1 MKVKTRF
8 AKAVSL
14 LLVVALV
21 MTSGVLSFA
30 ETGDV
35 VSQNETTAVETTQQ
49 PSAAPAVQEPQD
61 NQTAV
66 REETTATAPETQPTE
81 AADSQTDVSKEST
94 SSTDKADK
102 DASEST
108 EKKDAE
114 KDKAKDT
121 RARTITA
128 TAADGARITVNAP
141 EGAFDKDVKVRV
153 STVSAGSVRAAVKS
167 QDRNVGDIAAY
178 DITIVDKS
186 GKEVQPAKAVSVKI
200 AGASVDGSASAVY
213 HVNDAK
219 TSATPVSASTGGSSA
234 SFAANHFSIY
244 VVVTEDDEDSPVLI
258 TYRFFDGDKE
268 LKDYEQTVKNGD
280 ELKKPEAPSKDGY
293 KFIGWYDGSKEFTGF
308 GTQSGITGKARTVDL
323 KAKYDNVLYAYFM
336 DGTGS
341 DARVIRTKE
350 GVSGNSVT
358 TDDVTFAVS
367 ADESITGWYTDK
379 ALTQRVSSVKLAD
392 KDVYLYP
399 KVEDGYWITYDS
411 NGGSYI
417 EPDFFASGAAA
428 KAPSDPS
435 KLGYVFDGWY
445 TSAEGGNK
453 VDFAGINASTT
464 VYAHWTAAKNTKYT
478 VIHWQE
484 NANDDGYSFAA
495 SETKT
500 GTTGTQ
506 TSAAARTYV
515 GFKAQTVTQK
525 SIAGDGSTIVNVY
538 YKRNVYEV
546 KFYSNSGWFS
556 SSSEYTQLRI
566 TAKFGAYI
574 GDKWPTY
581 NGSNSWATSDGGN
594 TYQTNI
600 DTMPYGGA
608 NFYGPKTGQGSETAY
623 YYVEVLPGESG
634 ITHNGVTYK
643 LDHKDTSPG
652 TGFTV
657 TNEDKYP
664 ITGFTYKEGTRN
676 GGRYNNAKFYYTRNS
691 YDIVF
696 MNNGTQD
703 KKVSKKY
710 QQSIS
715 DAGYTPQAP
724 AGMEDY
730 IFDGWYDNELGEGT
744 AYVFDGKT
752 MPAQNITLYA
762 KWKAPEY
769 TVTAHGSSD
778 GSVTVS
784 KGGTV
789 SPEDFDSVKP
799 DLAADEQ
806 WMGWALRTGS
816 EGSYVYTPFNYNTK
830 INRNYDL
837 YPYIVSKAKFTVTY
851 DAGEGSGTAPSD
863 SEKYAGDSHAKVK
876 TKGDLTGPEDKP
888 YFLGWKSS
896 ADGSI
901 YQPGDKIIMK
911 SNVTLTAQWGSKP
924 AKATITYDPG
934 TGNGDRKSEE
944 ISNNGSHT
952 VKNAASLGYTKEG
965 YKFTGWQ
972 YTGSDGKISVV
983 EAGKVIHADTEG
995 SNVLTAQWARDFKDV
1010 SVDPYEGKYDGAEHS
1025 ITVKGTIAGDSIKYS
1040 IDGGNTWSSDKP
1052 SYKDVKTANNGKYDI
1067 KVKVSSGEESV
1078 ILDSYVKIVPRSIK
1092 MISGSASKEY
1102 DGTPLTKKD
1111 VTESGD
1117 GFVKGEGATYDVT
1130 GTITNVGSTANE
1142 FTYTLSEG
1150 TKAKNYEIT
1159 TEEGTLEV
1167 TPLDT
1172 EVIVTIT
1179 EHSGEYEYDGT
1190 EKTVKGYDVSIDNDK
1205 YTKDDFTFDGNDIV
1219 KATDAGT
1226 YDMELAAKDFTNTN
1240 ENFSKVT
1247 FKIVDG
1253 QLKIKKK
1260 AVEFTGESASKVY
1273 NGETQEITGITEAGL
1288 LDGHKYSELRYAA
1301 KGKDVGG
1308 YDGAFSGDVVIKDAK
1323 GNDVTKNYEVTKTP
1337 GKLTITA
1344 YTDEVIVTITEHSG
1358 EYEYDGTEKTVKGYD
1373 VSIDND
1379 KYTKDDFTFDGND
1392 IVKATDAG
1400 TYDMELAAKDFTN
1413 TNENFSKVTFKIVDG
1428 QLKIKKK
1435 AVEFTGES
1443 ASKVY
1448 NGETQ
1453 EITGITEAGLLD
1465 GHKYS
1470 ELRYAAKGKD
1480 VGGYDGAFSGDVVIK
1495 DAKGNDV
1502 TKNYEVT
1509 KTPGKLTITAYTD
1522 EVIVTITEHSG
1533 EYEYDG
1539 TEKTV
1544 KGYDVSIDNDKYT
1557 KDDFT
1562 FDGNDIV
1569 KATDAGTYDMEL
1581 AAKDFTNTNENFS
1594 KVTFKIVDGQL
1605 KIKKKAVEFT
1615 GESASKV
1622 YNGET
1627 QEITG
1632 ITEAGLLDG
1641 HKYSELR
1648 YAAKGKDVGG
1658 YDGAFSGDVVI
1669 KDAKGSDVTKNYEVT
1684 KTPGKLTITAYNDE
1698 VIVTIT
1704 EHSGKAKYDGT
1715 EKTVTGYDVKSI
1727 SNKLYTKDDFEFS
1740 GKAEVKGT
1748 DAGTYDMELKSG
1760 DFKNTNSNF
1769 SKVKFVI
1776 EDGQL
1781 EIGKRTVKL
1790 TSASAKK
1797 EYDGTPLTKKDV
1809 TESGDGFVK
1818 GEGAT
1823 YDVTGTITN
1832 VGKTGNKFTYELN
1845 KNTKAGNY
1853 EITTEEG
1860 TLEVTPVDAEVVV
1873 TITEHS
1879 GKAKYDGTEK
1889 TVTGYDVKSISNK
1902 LYTEK
1907 DFEFSG
1913 KAEVKGT
1920 DAGKYDMELKSGN
1933 FKNTNSNFSKV
1944 KFVIED
1950 GQLEIGKRTV
1960 KLTSAS
1966 AKKEYDGT
1974 PLTKKDVTESGDGFV
1989 KGEGATYDV
1998 TGTITNVGKTGNKFT
2013 YTLNEGT
2020 KAKNYEITTEEGTL
2034 EVTPGKIADY
2044 VTLTPKDTEK
2054 VYDGTPLAAG
2064 EATAED
2070 KNGGELKIEYST
2082 DGENWTED
2090 FASITATNV
2099 ADTKTVQVR
2108 VSGTN
2113 YEGYVEGTET
2123 VTVTPAPLKVVTP
2136 NASKYYDGK
2145 PLTKEGTLTGL
2156 VNDETATLNTTGT
2169 QTKIGRSDNTYELI
2183 WDGTAIEG
2191 NYTIEEE
2198 IGVLEVMPESPG
2210 PDDPTKPEDPD
2221 KPGKHDSHKNVNKT
2235 DNVNESQTRTGD
2247 DSNMLLYGGTG
2258 LASVAAAL
2266 IALFARRRKEENEE

>member
-30 ETGDV
+30 ETDNAV
-35 VSQNETTAVETTQQ
+35 PQKEAAAVETTQQ

-61 NQTAV
+61 NETAV
-66 REETTATAPETQPTE
+66 REETTATVPETKPTE

-94 SSTDKADK
+94 PSTDKADK
-102 DASEST
+102 AASEST

-121 RARTITA
+121 RARTLTA

-153 STVSAGSVRAAVKS
+153 STVSAGSVRVAVKA

-715 DAGYTPQAP
+715 DAGYTPKAP

-789 SPEDFDSVKP
+789 SPENFDSVKP

-830 INRNYDL
+830 INRDYDL

-851 DAGEGSGTAPSD
+851 DAGEGKGTAPTD

-972 YTGSDGKISVV
+972 YTGKDGKTAIV

-1010 SVDPYEGKYDGAEHS
+1010 SVDPYEGKYDGADHS
-1025 ITVKGTIAGDSIKYS
+1025 ITVKGTAAGDSIKYS

-1052 SYKDVKTANNGKYDI
+1052 SYKDVKTPNSDKYDI
-1067 KVKVSSGEESV
+1067 KVKVSNGDETV
-1078 ILDSYVKIVPRSIK
+1078 ILDSYVRIIPREITLT
-1092 MISGSASKEY
+1092 SGSDSKVY
-1102 DGTPLTKKD
+1102 DGTPLTKDEVK
-1111 VTESGD
+1111 ESGD
-1117 GFVKGEGATYDVT
+1117 GFVNGEGASYDVT

-1142 FTYTLSEG
+1142 FKYELNKG
-1150 TKAKNYEIT
+1150 TKAGNYEIT
-1159 TEEGTLEV
+1159 KEEGTLEITPVKEEV
-1167 TPLDT
+1167 T
-1172 EVIVTIT
+1172 VTI
-1179 EHSGEYEYDGT
+1179 
-1190 EKTVKGYDVSIDNDK
+1190 
-1205 YTKDDFTFDGNDIV
+1205 
-1219 KATDAGT
+1219 
-1226 YDMELAAKDFTNTN
+1226 
-1240 ENFSKVT
+1240 
-1247 FKIVDG
+1247 
-1253 QLKIKKK
+1253 
-1260 AVEFTGESASKVY
+1260 
-1273 NGETQEITGITEAGL
+1273 
-1288 LDGHKYSELRYAA
+1288 R
-1301 KGKDVGG
+1301 
-1308 YDGAFSGDVVIKDAK
+1308 
-1323 GNDVTKNYEVTKTP
+1323 
-1337 GKLTITA
+1337 
-1344 YTDEVIVTITEHSG
+1344 
-1358 EYEYDGTEKTVKGYD
+1358 
-1373 VSIDND
+1373 
-1379 KYTKDDFTFDGND
+1379 
-1392 IVKATDAG
+1392 
-1400 TYDMELAAKDFTN
+1400 
-1413 TNENFSKVTFKIVDG
+1413 
-1428 QLKIKKK
+1428 
-1435 AVEFTGES
+1435 
-1443 ASKVY
+1443 
-1448 NGETQ
+1448 
-1453 EITGITEAGLLD
+1453 
-1465 GHKYS
+1465 
-1470 ELRYAAKGKD
+1470 
-1480 VGGYDGAFSGDVVIK
+1480 
-1495 DAKGNDV
+1495 
-1502 TKNYEVT
+1502 
-1509 KTPGKLTITAYTD
+1509 
-1522 EVIVTITEHSG
+1522 
-1533 EYEYDG
+1533 
-1539 TEKTV
+1539 
-1544 KGYDVSIDNDKYT
+1544 
-1557 KDDFT
+1557 
-1562 FDGNDIV
+1562 
-1569 KATDAGTYDMEL
+1569 
-1581 AAKDFTNTNENFS
+1581 
-1594 KVTFKIVDGQL
+1594 
-1605 KIKKKAVEFT
+1605 
-1615 GESASKV
+1615 
-1622 YNGET
+1622 
-1627 QEITG
+1627 
-1632 ITEAGLLDG
+1632 
-1641 HKYSELR
+1641 
-1648 YAAKGKDVGG
+1648 
-1658 YDGAFSGDVVI
+1658 
-1669 KDAKGSDVTKNYEVT
+1669 
-1684 KTPGKLTITAYNDE
+1684 
-1698 VIVTIT
+1698 
-1704 EHSGKAKYDGT
+1704 EHSGKVKYDGE
-1715 EKTVTGYDVKSI
+1715 EKTVSGYDVVSI
-1727 SNKLYTKDDFEFS
+1727 SSKLYKEKDFEFS

-1748 DAGTYDMELKSG
+1748 DAGKYEMELKAG

-1790 TSASAKK
+1790 TSASANK

-1818 GEGAT
+1818 GEGA
-1823 YDVTGTITN
+1823 
-1832 VGKTGNKFTYELN
+1832 
-1845 KNTKAGNY
+1845 A
-1853 EITTEEG
+1853 
-1860 TLEVTPVDAEVVV
+1860 
-1873 TITEHS
+1873 
-1879 GKAKYDGTEK
+1879 
-1889 TVTGYDVKSISNK
+1889 
-1902 LYTEK
+1902 
-1907 DFEFSG
+1907 
-1913 KAEVKGT
+1913 
-1920 DAGKYDMELKSGN
+1920 
-1933 FKNTNSNFSKV
+1933 
-1944 KFVIED
+1944 
-1950 GQLEIGKRTV
+1950 
-1960 KLTSAS
+1960 
-1966 AKKEYDGT
+1966 
-1974 PLTKKDVTESGDGFV
+1974 
-1989 KGEGATYDV
+1989 YDV

-2235 DNVNESQTRTGD
+2235 NNVNESQTRTGD

>member
-30 ETGDV
+30 ETDNAV
-35 VSQNETTAVETTQQ
+35 PQKEAAAVETTQQ

-61 NQTAV
+61 NETAV
-66 REETTATAPETQPTE
+66 REETTATVPETKPTE

-94 SSTDKADK
+94 PSTDKADK
-102 DASEST
+102 AASEST

-121 RARTITA
+121 RARTLTA

-153 STVSAGSVRAAVKS
+153 STVSAGSVRAAVKA
-167 QDRNVGDIAAY
+167 QDRNVGGIAAY

-350 GVSGNSVT
+350 AVSGGSVT

-445 TSAEGGNK
+445 TSAEGGKK

-538 YKRNVYEV
+538 YKRNIYSV
-546 KFYSNSGWFS
+546 KFYSNSGWLS

-581 NGSNSWATSDGGN
+581 NNSNSWATSDGGD
-594 TYQTNI
+594 TYQCNI

-608 NFYGPKTGQGSETAY
+608 VFYGPKSGKGYETAY
-623 YYVEVLPGESG
+623 YYVEVLPGEAG
-634 ITHNGVTYK
+634 TVTYNGVRYK
-643 LDHKDTSPG
+643 LDHRDTSPG
-652 TGFTV
+652 TGYSV
-657 TNEDKYP
+657 TKEDKYP
-664 ITGFTYKEGTRN
+664 ITGFTYSGGTANKRP
-676 GGRYNNAKFYYTRNS
+676 YNNAKFYYTRNS

-715 DAGYTPQAP
+715 DAGYTPKAP

-789 SPEDFDSVKP
+789 SPENFDSVKP

-1010 SVDPYEGKYDGAEHS
+1010 SVDPYEGKYDGADHS
-1025 ITVKGTIAGDSIKYS
+1025 ITVKGTAAGDSIKYS
-1040 IDGGNTWSSDKP
+1040 TDGGNTWSSDKP
-1052 SYKDVKTANNGKYDI
+1052 SYKDVKTPNSDKYDI
-1067 KVKVSSGEESV
+1067 KVKVSNGDETV
-1078 ILDSYVKIVPRSIK
+1078 ILDSYVRIIPREITLT
-1092 MISGSASKEY
+1092 SGSDSKVY

-1117 GFVKGEGATYDVT
+1117 GFVKGEGA
-1130 GTITNVGSTANE
+1130 A
-1142 FTYTLSEG
+1142 
-1150 TKAKNYEIT
+1150 
-1159 TEEGTLEV
+1159 
-1167 TPLDT
+1167 
-1172 EVIVTIT
+1172 
-1179 EHSGEYEYDGT
+1179 
-1190 EKTVKGYDVSIDNDK
+1190 
-1205 YTKDDFTFDGNDIV
+1205 
-1219 KATDAGT
+1219 
-1226 YDMELAAKDFTNTN
+1226 
-1240 ENFSKVT
+1240 
-1247 FKIVDG
+1247 
-1253 QLKIKKK
+1253 
-1260 AVEFTGESASKVY
+1260 
-1273 NGETQEITGITEAGL
+1273 
-1288 LDGHKYSELRYAA
+1288 
-1301 KGKDVGG
+1301 
-1308 YDGAFSGDVVIKDAK
+1308 
-1323 GNDVTKNYEVTKTP
+1323 
-1337 GKLTITA
+1337 
-1344 YTDEVIVTITEHSG
+1344 
-1358 EYEYDGTEKTVKGYD
+1358 
-1373 VSIDND
+1373 
-1379 KYTKDDFTFDGND
+1379 
-1392 IVKATDAG
+1392 
-1400 TYDMELAAKDFTN
+1400 
-1413 TNENFSKVTFKIVDG
+1413 
-1428 QLKIKKK
+1428 
-1435 AVEFTGES
+1435 
-1443 ASKVY
+1443 
-1448 NGETQ
+1448 
-1453 EITGITEAGLLD
+1453 
-1465 GHKYS
+1465 
-1470 ELRYAAKGKD
+1470 
-1480 VGGYDGAFSGDVVIK
+1480 
-1495 DAKGNDV
+1495 
-1502 TKNYEVT
+1502 
-1509 KTPGKLTITAYTD
+1509 
-1522 EVIVTITEHSG
+1522 
-1533 EYEYDG
+1533 
-1539 TEKTV
+1539 
-1544 KGYDVSIDNDKYT
+1544 
-1557 KDDFT
+1557 
-1562 FDGNDIV
+1562 
-1569 KATDAGTYDMEL
+1569 
-1581 AAKDFTNTNENFS
+1581 
-1594 KVTFKIVDGQL
+1594 
-1605 KIKKKAVEFT
+1605 
-1615 GESASKV
+1615 
-1622 YNGET
+1622 
-1627 QEITG
+1627 
-1632 ITEAGLLDG
+1632 
-1641 HKYSELR
+1641 
-1648 YAAKGKDVGG
+1648 
-1658 YDGAFSGDVVI
+1658 
-1669 KDAKGSDVTKNYEVT
+1669 
-1684 KTPGKLTITAYNDE
+1684 
-1698 VIVTIT
+1698 
-1704 EHSGKAKYDGT
+1704 
-1715 EKTVTGYDVKSI
+1715 
-1727 SNKLYTKDDFEFS
+1727 
-1740 GKAEVKGT
+1740 
-1748 DAGTYDMELKSG
+1748 
-1760 DFKNTNSNF
+1760 
-1769 SKVKFVI
+1769 
-1776 EDGQL
+1776 
-1781 EIGKRTVKL
+1781 
-1790 TSASAKK
+1790 
-1797 EYDGTPLTKKDV
+1797 
-1809 TESGDGFVK
+1809 
-1818 GEGAT
+1818 
-1823 YDVTGTITN
+1823 
-1832 VGKTGNKFTYELN
+1832 
-1845 KNTKAGNY
+1845 
-1853 EITTEEG
+1853 
-1860 TLEVTPVDAEVVV
+1860 
-1873 TITEHS
+1873 
-1879 GKAKYDGTEK
+1879 
-1889 TVTGYDVKSISNK
+1889 
-1902 LYTEK
+1902 
-1907 DFEFSG
+1907 
-1913 KAEVKGT
+1913 
-1920 DAGKYDMELKSGN
+1920 
-1933 FKNTNSNFSKV
+1933 
-1944 KFVIED
+1944 
-1950 GQLEIGKRTV
+1950 
-1960 KLTSAS
+1960 
-1966 AKKEYDGT
+1966 
-1974 PLTKKDVTESGDGFV
+1974 
-1989 KGEGATYDV
+1989 YDV

-2044 VTLTPKDTEK
+2044 VTLTPKDTKK

-2090 FASITATNV
+2090 FASITATSV
-2099 ADTKTVQVR
+2099 ADTKPVQVR

-2169 QTKIGRSDNTYELI
+2169 QTKIGRSVNTYELI

-2266 IALFARRRKEENEE
+2266 IALFARRRREENEK

>member
-30 ETGDV
+30 ETDNAV
-35 VSQNETTAVETTQQ
+35 PQEEAAAVETTQQ

-94 SSTDKADK
+94 PSTDKADK
-102 DASEST
+102 AASEST

-121 RARTITA
+121 RARTLTA

-153 STVSAGSVRAAVKS
+153 STVSAGSVRAAVKA
-167 QDRNVGDIAAY
+167 QDRNVGDVAAY

-244 VVVTEDDEDSPVLI
+244 VVITDGDEDSPVLI

-280 ELKKPEAPSKDGY
+280 ELKKPEAPSKDGH

-323 KAKYDNVLYAYFM
+323 KAKYDNVIYAYFM

-350 GVSGNSVT
+350 GVSGDSVT

-453 VDFAGINASTT
+453 VDFAGINTSTT
-464 VYAHWTAAKNTKYT
+464 VHAHWTAAKNTKYT

-484 NANDDGYSFAA
+484 NANDDGYSFTA

-500 GTTGTQ
+500 GTTGAQ
-506 TSAAARTYV
+506 TAAGNKTYL
-515 GFKAQTVTQK
+515 GFTAQTVTQK

-546 KFYSNSGWFS
+546 KFYSNSGLFS
-556 SSSEYTQLRI
+556 PSKEYTQLRI

-581 NGSNSWATSDGGN
+581 NNSNSWATENNGS
-594 TYQTNI
+594 TYQVNI
-600 DTMPYGGA
+600 DTMPLNGA
-608 NFYGPKTGQGSETAY
+608 KFYGPKTGHGSETAY

-652 TGFTV
+652 TGYSV
-657 TNEDKYP
+657 SEEDKYP

-676 GGRYNNAKFYYTRNS
+676 GRDYNNARFYYTRNS

-778 GSVTVS
+778 ASVTVD

-789 SPEDFDSVKP
+789 SPEEFDSVIP
-799 DLAADEQ
+799 VLAADEQ
-806 WMGWALRTGS
+806 WLGWALRTGS

-876 TKGDLTGPEDKP
+876 TKGDLTGPEEKP

-924 AKATITYDPG
+924 AKTVITYDPG
-934 TGNGDRKSEE
+934 IGNGDRKSED

-972 YTGSDGKISVV
+972 YTGKDGKTAIV

-995 SNVLTAQWARDFKDV
+995 SNVLTAQWARDFKEV
-1010 SVDPYEGKYDGAEHS
+1010 SVDPYEGKYDGAGHS

-1052 SYKDVKTANNGKYDI
+1052 SYKDVKTSNNGKYDI

-1092 MISGSASKEY
+1092 MISGSANKEY

-1130 GTITNVGSTANE
+1130 GTITNVGKVDNK
-1142 FTYTLSEG
+1142 FTYELDKN
-1150 TKAKNYEIT
+1150 TKVGNYEIT
-1159 TEEGTLEV
+1159 KEEGTLEV
-1167 TPLDT
+1167 TPVKA
-1172 EVIVTIT
+1172 EVVVTIT

-1240 ENFSKVT
+1240 KNFSKVT

-1273 NGETQEITGITEAGL
+1273 NGATQEITGITEAGL
-1288 LDGHKYSELRYAA
+1288 LKGHDYSGLKYSA

-1323 GNDVTKNYEVTKTP
+1323 GNDVTKNYNVTKTP

-1379 KYTKDDFTFDGND
+1379 KYSKDDFTFDGND

-1413 TNENFSKVTFKIVDG
+1413 TNRNFSKVTFKIVDG

-1448 NGETQ
+1448 NGATQ
-1453 EITGITEAGLLD
+1453 EITGISEAGLLD

-1470 ELRYAAKGKD
+1470 EL
-1480 VGGYDGAFSGDVVIK
+1480 
-1495 DAKGNDV
+1495 
-1502 TKNYEVT
+1502 
-1509 KTPGKLTITAYTD
+1509 
-1522 EVIVTITEHSG
+1522 
-1533 EYEYDG
+1533 
-1539 TEKTV
+1539 
-1544 KGYDVSIDNDKYT
+1544 
-1557 KDDFT
+1557 
-1562 FDGNDIV
+1562 
-1569 KATDAGTYDMEL
+1569 
-1581 AAKDFTNTNENFS
+1581 
-1594 KVTFKIVDGQL
+1594 
-1605 KIKKKAVEFT
+1605 
-1615 GESASKV
+1615 
-1622 YNGET
+1622 
-1627 QEITG
+1627 
-1632 ITEAGLLDG
+1632 
-1641 HKYSELR
+1641 KYS
-1648 YAAKGKDVGG
+1648 AKGKDVGG

-1684 KTPGKLTITAYNDE
+1684 KTPGKLTITAYTDE

-1704 EHSGKAKYDGT
+1704 EYSGKAKYDGT
-1715 EKTVTGYDVKSI
+1715 EKTVTGYDVKNI

-1740 GKAEVKGT
+1740 GNATIKGT

-1781 EIGKRTVKL
+1781 EIGKRTVKM
-1790 TSASAKK
+1790 TSASA
-1797 EYDGTPLTKKDV
+1797 
-1809 TESGDGFVK
+1809 
-1818 GEGAT
+1818 
-1823 YDVTGTITN
+1823 N
-1832 VGKTGNKFTYELN
+1832 
-1845 KNTKAGNY
+1845 
-1853 EITTEEG
+1853 
-1860 TLEVTPVDAEVVV
+1860 
-1873 TITEHS
+1873 
-1879 GKAKYDGTEK
+1879 
-1889 TVTGYDVKSISNK
+1889 
-1902 LYTEK
+1902 
-1907 DFEFSG
+1907 
-1913 KAEVKGT
+1913 
-1920 DAGKYDMELKSGN
+1920 
-1933 FKNTNSNFSKV
+1933 
-1944 KFVIED
+1944 
-1950 GQLEIGKRTV
+1950 
-1960 KLTSAS
+1960 
-1966 AKKEYDGT
+1966 KEYDGT

-2090 FASITATNV
+2090 FASITAINV

-2113 YEGYVEGTET
+2113 YEGYAEGTET

-2198 IGVLEVMPESPG
+2198 IGVLEVRPESPG

>member
-35 VSQNETTAVETTQQ
+35 VPQEETTAVETTQQ
-49 PSAAPAVQEPQD
+49 PSAAPAVQETQD
-61 NQTAV
+61 NANAV
-66 REETTATAPETQPTE
+66 HEETTAAEPETKPTE
-81 AADSQTDVSKEST
+81 AADSQTDVSREKTPSAET
-94 SSTDKADK
+94 
-102 DASEST
+102 ASKTGSENT

-121 RARTITA
+121 KARTLTA

-244 VVVTEDDEDSPVLI
+244 VVVTDGDEDSPVLI

-280 ELKKPEAPSKDGY
+280 ELKKPEAPSKDGH

-323 KAKYDNVLYAYFM
+323 KAKYDNVIYAYFM

-350 GVSGNSVT
+350 GVSGDSVT

-392 KDVYLYP
+392 RDVYLYP

-506 TSAAARTYV
+506 TSAAARTYI

-546 KFYSNSGWFS
+546 KFYSNSGLFS
-556 SSSEYTQLRI
+556 PSKEYTQLRI

-581 NGSNSWATSDGGN
+581 NNSNSWATENNGS
-594 TYQTNI
+594 TYQVNI
-600 DTMPYGGA
+600 DTMPLNGA
-608 NFYGPKTGQGSETAY
+608 KFYGPKTGDGSETAY
-623 YYVEVLPGESG
+623 YYVEVLPGEIG

-676 GGRYNNAKFYYTRNS
+676 GGRYNNATFYYTRNS

-715 DAGYTPQAP
+715 NAGYTPQAP
-724 AGMEDY
+724 AGIEDY
-730 IFDGWYDNELGEGT
+730 IFDGWYDNELGVGT

-952 VKNAASLGYTKEG
+952 VKTVDSLGYTKEG

-972 YTGSDGKISVV
+972 YTGSDGKSAVA

-995 SNVLTAQWARDFKDV
+995 SNVLTAQWARDFKEV

-1052 SYKDVKTANNGKYDI
+1052 SYKDVKTSNNGKYDI
-1067 KVKVSSGEESV
+1067 KVKVSNGDETV
-1078 ILDSYVKIVPRSIK
+1078 ILDSYVKIVSRNIK

-1117 GFVKGEGATYDVT
+1117 GFVKGEGA
-1130 GTITNVGSTANE
+1130 A
-1142 FTYTLSEG
+1142 
-1150 TKAKNYEIT
+1150 
-1159 TEEGTLEV
+1159 
-1167 TPLDT
+1167 
-1172 EVIVTIT
+1172 
-1179 EHSGEYEYDGT
+1179 
-1190 EKTVKGYDVSIDNDK
+1190 
-1205 YTKDDFTFDGNDIV
+1205 
-1219 KATDAGT
+1219 
-1226 YDMELAAKDFTNTN
+1226 
-1240 ENFSKVT
+1240 
-1247 FKIVDG
+1247 
-1253 QLKIKKK
+1253 
-1260 AVEFTGESASKVY
+1260 
-1273 NGETQEITGITEAGL
+1273 
-1288 LDGHKYSELRYAA
+1288 
-1301 KGKDVGG
+1301 
-1308 YDGAFSGDVVIKDAK
+1308 
-1323 GNDVTKNYEVTKTP
+1323 
-1337 GKLTITA
+1337 
-1344 YTDEVIVTITEHSG
+1344 
-1358 EYEYDGTEKTVKGYD
+1358 
-1373 VSIDND
+1373 
-1379 KYTKDDFTFDGND
+1379 
-1392 IVKATDAG
+1392 
-1400 TYDMELAAKDFTN
+1400 
-1413 TNENFSKVTFKIVDG
+1413 
-1428 QLKIKKK
+1428 
-1435 AVEFTGES
+1435 
-1443 ASKVY
+1443 
-1448 NGETQ
+1448 
-1453 EITGITEAGLLD
+1453 
-1465 GHKYS
+1465 
-1470 ELRYAAKGKD
+1470 
-1480 VGGYDGAFSGDVVIK
+1480 
-1495 DAKGNDV
+1495 
-1502 TKNYEVT
+1502 
-1509 KTPGKLTITAYTD
+1509 
-1522 EVIVTITEHSG
+1522 
-1533 EYEYDG
+1533 
-1539 TEKTV
+1539 
-1544 KGYDVSIDNDKYT
+1544 
-1557 KDDFT
+1557 
-1562 FDGNDIV
+1562 
-1569 KATDAGTYDMEL
+1569 
-1581 AAKDFTNTNENFS
+1581 
-1594 KVTFKIVDGQL
+1594 
-1605 KIKKKAVEFT
+1605 
-1615 GESASKV
+1615 
-1622 YNGET
+1622 
-1627 QEITG
+1627 
-1632 ITEAGLLDG
+1632 
-1641 HKYSELR
+1641 
-1648 YAAKGKDVGG
+1648 
-1658 YDGAFSGDVVI
+1658 
-1669 KDAKGSDVTKNYEVT
+1669 
-1684 KTPGKLTITAYNDE
+1684 
-1698 VIVTIT
+1698 
-1704 EHSGKAKYDGT
+1704 
-1715 EKTVTGYDVKSI
+1715 
-1727 SNKLYTKDDFEFS
+1727 
-1740 GKAEVKGT
+1740 
-1748 DAGTYDMELKSG
+1748 
-1760 DFKNTNSNF
+1760 
-1769 SKVKFVI
+1769 
-1776 EDGQL
+1776 
-1781 EIGKRTVKL
+1781 
-1790 TSASAKK
+1790 
-1797 EYDGTPLTKKDV
+1797 
-1809 TESGDGFVK
+1809 
-1818 GEGAT
+1818 
-1823 YDVTGTITN
+1823 
-1832 VGKTGNKFTYELN
+1832 
-1845 KNTKAGNY
+1845 
-1853 EITTEEG
+1853 
-1860 TLEVTPVDAEVVV
+1860 
-1873 TITEHS
+1873 
-1879 GKAKYDGTEK
+1879 
-1889 TVTGYDVKSISNK
+1889 
-1902 LYTEK
+1902 
-1907 DFEFSG
+1907 
-1913 KAEVKGT
+1913 
-1920 DAGKYDMELKSGN
+1920 
-1933 FKNTNSNFSKV
+1933 
-1944 KFVIED
+1944 
-1950 GQLEIGKRTV
+1950 
-1960 KLTSAS
+1960 
-1966 AKKEYDGT
+1966 
-1974 PLTKKDVTESGDGFV
+1974 
-1989 KGEGATYDV
+1989 YDV

-2013 YTLNEGT
+2013 YTLNERT